1 MGADLCPPTRK
12 IVLRT
17 LESTLPVCIR
27 RSFGLLQSILA
38 TLANLDFE
46 HESDVETIG
55 DSSADEWLKQ
65 TVIRKL
71 QERHQQ
77 RRAPYIQQLERLQR
91 QLQAL
96 AA

>member
-1 MGADLCPPTRK
+1 MSANKENRPAHAGIGAARVYPSE
-12 IVLRT
+12 LR
-17 LESTLPVCIR
+17 LS
-27 RSFGLLQSILA
+27 LQSLLA

-55 DSSADEWLKQ
+55 DSSANEWLKQ

-71 QERHQQ
+71 LERHQQ
-77 RRAPYIQQLERLQR
+77 RRAPFFQQLERLQR

>member
-1 MGADLCPPTRK
+1 MSPHPEHRLAHADMNAPRLYPSE
-12 IVLRT
+12 L
-17 LESTLPVCIR
+17 LP
-27 RSFGLLQSILA
+27 SLQSLLA
-38 TLANLDFE
+38 TLADIDFE

-71 QERHQQ
+71 QDRHQQ
-77 RRAPYIQQLERLQR
+77 RRAPFIQQLERLQR